1 MTCEWRCREPLVARA
16 SKEERKGRLPVQVL
30 YNDLD
35 TWHSGYGVILL
46 VGLRR
51 YDPDLSVTFKS
62 NMQLTPNSVVMFV
75 SYGHLPLY
83 YKFGFLATS
92 LLVLLFTVVF
102 EGLWRTLK

>member
-1 MTCEWRCREPLVARA
+1 MPWAASRA
-16 SKEERKGRLPVQVL
+16 SVERRAKGRLPVQVL

-35 TWHSGYGVILL
+35 AWHSAYGVILL

-62 NMQLTPNSVVMFV
+62 NMQLTLNSVVMFV

-83 YKFGFLATS
+83 YEFRFLSTI
-92 LLVLLFTVVF
+92 LLVSLFTVVF
-102 EGLWRTLK
+102 EGLWGTLK